1 MRQALYRTYRPVKF
15 SEVVGQTQ
23 IRTILRN
30 QVKSGEIGHAY
41 LFCGPKGTGKTSMA
55 RILARA
61 ANCLDIK
68 DGEPCGGCELCQAFD
83 KNQMF
88 DLIEID
94 AASNRSIDNV
104 RELIS
109 KVSLAPSLGK
119 YKVYVIDEAHQLTK
133 DAANALLKT
142 LEEPPSHVIFVL
154 ATTEA
159 EKLIPTIVSRCQRF
173 DFHHLTTV
181 EIADWLTEVA
191 KREKIKVERDA
202 IEFIAHQSSG
212 GMRDALS
219 LLDQV
224 RLLGGNITREQIASG
239 FGLVDFNEVLDL
251 TKLATGGDAGAAL
264 AKLDDLHKNGFEMPR
279 LISAWANLMRQ
290 LLTIKLGNGSQV
302 DLTVDQKT
310 ELKKIADNLNVEQ
323 LVNWL
328 EFLLAAMKETKT
340 AAVPQLPVEIAIV
353 KIASSNELQMK
364 NFSSGHFRESGNPE
378 KKIKMDSRPEEIV
391 VDNSSTENDVE
402 VVAGAKSA
410 MTAWPENPA
419 EIWTRAIGKIREASP
434 TLAAAVSS
442 AKPEFS
448 DRGLILKFGQNFHCQ
463 SVQQTRNREIIINA
477 LAGLGVECAVRCELD
492 SAVAAQAQPVNLA
505 NLSQV
510 FDIAGE

>member
-15 SEVVGQTQ
+15 SEVVGQNQ
-23 IRTILRN
+23 IRTILQN

-61 ANCLDIK
+61 VNCSNIK
-68 DGEPCGGCELCQAFD
+68 DGEPCGECELCQAFD

-119 YKVYVIDEAHQLTK
+119 YKVYVVDEAHQLTK

-159 EKLIPTIVSRCQRF
+159 EKLISTIVSRCQRF

-191 KREKIKVERDA
+191 KREKIKIERDA
-202 IEFIAHQSSG
+202 IEFIAYQSSG

-224 RLLGGNITREQIASG
+224 RLLGDNITREQIASG

-251 TKLATGGDAGAAL
+251 TKLTTGGDAGAAL

-290 LLTIKLGNGSQV
+290 LLTIKLGNGSQI
-302 DLTVDQKT
+302 DLTVDQKA
-310 ELKKIADNLNVEQ
+310 ELKQVADNLNVGQ

-328 EFLLAAMKETKT
+328 ELLLTAMKETKT

-353 KIASSNELQMK
+353 KMASRTIPAEVKNEPALSDNNSKISPEPVRPKPLEQK
-364 NFSSGHFRESGNPE
+364 NVA
-378 KKIKMDSRPEEIV
+378 EEL
-391 VDNSSTENDVE
+391 
-402 VVAGAKSA
+402 AGAA
-410 MTAWPENPA
+410 MTVWPENPA

-463 SVQQTRNREIIINA
+463 SVQQTRNREIIISA

-492 SAVAAQAQPVNLA
+492 SIAAAQAQPVNLA